1 MEYVLI
7 TGATSGIGAELA
19 KLFAQDG
26 YGLVLVSSN
35 QKRLEDIKGRIEE
48 RHPVPVYLFEQDL
61 TQPGAAKNIKQQV
74 QECKLDIS
82 VLVNNAGFGL
92 AGPTDRIDLCQD
104 EQLLMINVTNLVAL
118 CKLFLREMYEQGS
131 GRILNVASTGAFM
144 PGPYTSTYFASKA
157 FVLSYTRAIRYEARE
172 KGIQIS
178 TLCPGATKTGFFERE
193 GLPVPANAMPAEK
206 VAQAAFKGLKRNKEI
221 IIPGL
226 MNRLMQLFPLKLKM
240 RHVAKLKER

>member
-26 YGLVLVSSN
+26 YGLVLVSSS
-35 QKRLEDIKGRIEE
+35 QRRLEDIKGRIEA

-61 TQPGAAKNIKQQV
+61 TQPGAAKNIYRKV
-74 QECKLDIS
+74 QEDKLEIS

-92 AGPTDRIDLCQD
+92 TGPTDRIDLCQD

-118 CKLFLREMYEQGS
+118 CKLFLREMYGQGR
-131 GRILNVASTGAFM
+131 GKILNVASTGAFL

-157 FVLSYTRAIRYEARE
+157 FVLSYTRAIRYEARA

-193 GLPVPANAMPAEK
+193 GLPVPANAMPAKK
-206 VAQAAFKGLKRNKEI
+206 VAQAAFKGLKRDKEI

-226 MNRLMQLFPLKLKM
+226 MNRLMQFFPLKLKM
-240 RHVAKLKER
+240 KHVAKLKER